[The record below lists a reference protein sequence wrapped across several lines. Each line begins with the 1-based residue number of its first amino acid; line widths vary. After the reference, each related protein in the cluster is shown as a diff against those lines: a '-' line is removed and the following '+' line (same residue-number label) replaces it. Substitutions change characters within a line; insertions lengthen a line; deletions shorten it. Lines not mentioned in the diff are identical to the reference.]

1 VRCPVPIVTILTNLV
16 FFSDLAKDRAD
27 SLEHDVRQARTQLAE
42 LTRTASDYSDMIK
55 KKDTDIAC
63 LTTELETS
71 KAERGRLSKE
81 ILGHRGQIEALTA
94 EVVSQRDSEARH
106 ASVQEKLQDELDK
119 LRSLMEAKTSEESR
133 RSEVEKQREAELQD
147 LRLQTGQLQQE
158 LSEARRIA
166 FEAQN
171 KLKVDLEASV
181 REHKSLLQ
189 SHRSLSDRVQANDH
203 KLKQTEAALAEVEK
217 TKRSQQSEL
226 EELRSRKIDAD
237 GQLAELQRAKEVTDH
252 TSDAWSVTER
262 CIQSLERQLH
272 AAQAKYQ
279 DFEDAALQLER
290 DKSAQD
296 RQVDTL
302 KQQLDAETTKRS
314 QLEKIASKQKAELI
328 QLRDKNAKFDR
339 DVNKL
344 LTELKS
350 REWEVRQLESR
361 QDKTIVEHVHVLEE
375 AKRVTD
381 RQLADAQ
388 KELESQAAYIR
399 SLEKAKTRL
408 TTEAEDLARA
418 TEKEHA
424 ELRSKEKAV
433 RAQEALA
440 KKATLEA
447 EIERKNREAL
457 EAHVHRLQDD
467 LKATRD
473 QVAEATQQF
482 LSMRRSK
489 DELETEL
496 ARLADETDGAESLA
510 KVQRQYQTRISQ
522 LEIQLEEAQ
531 VTSSTVAQIQERIDR
546 QHADIRRMIL
556 ADGPQDVRFRD
567 AVLRELQSAEQAS
580 KELSPSNPGGS
591 GARALAD
598 VQPDKRTS
606 INGAVRP
613 RNEARSAPSPRKSD
627 VQVAAL
633 KQQVQVLELRMA
645 ASERVRHHLEA
656 SVRELTVELEEGDG
670 SKQFFEQFRQRL
682 ANENNRLSE
691 LLEDESEARRH
702 AEAAQLDGVQAM
714 WTKFQNTIAAERESY
729 TRLEESRKALVSRR

>member
-1 VRCPVPIVTILTNLV
+1 
-16 FFSDLAKDRAD
+16 
-27 SLEHDVRQARTQLAE
+27 
-42 LTRTASDYSDMIK
+42 M
-55 KKDTDIAC
+55 
-63 LTTELETS
+63 
-71 KAERGRLSKE
+71 
-81 ILGHRGQIEALTA
+81 
-94 EVVSQRDSEARH
+94 
-106 ASVQEKLQDELDK
+106 
-119 LRSLMEAKTSEESR
+119 
-133 RSEVEKQREAELQD
+133 
-147 LRLQTGQLQQE
+147 
-158 LSEARRIA
+158 
-166 FEAQN
+166 
-171 KLKVDLEASV
+171 
-181 REHKSLLQ
+181 
-189 SHRSLSDRVQANDH
+189 
-203 KLKQTEAALAEVEK
+203 
-217 TKRSQQSEL
+217 
-226 EELRSRKIDAD
+226 DA
-237 GQLAELQRAKEVTDH
+237 
-252 TSDAWSVTER
+252 
-262 CIQSLERQLH
+262 
-272 AAQAKYQ
+272 
-279 DFEDAALQLER
+279 
-290 DKSAQD
+290 
-296 RQVDTL
+296 L

-314 QLEKIASKQKAELI
+314 QLEKIASKQKVELI

-408 TTEAEDLARA
+408 TSEAEDLARA

-447 EIERKNREAL
+447 ELERKNREAL

-473 QVAEATQQF
+473 EVAEATQQF
-482 LSMRRSK
+482 RLMQRSK

-510 KVQRQYQTRISQ
+510 RIQRQYQTRISQ
-522 LEIQLEEAQ
+522 LETQLEEAQ
-531 VTSSTVAQIQERIDR
+531 VTSSTVVRIQERIDR
-546 QHADIRRMIL
+546 QHAEIRRMIL
-556 ADGPQDVRFRD
+556 ADGPQDVRRD
-567 AVLRELQSAEQAS
+567 NVLRELQSAEQAS
-580 KELSPSNPGGS
+580 KELSPSNLGGS
-591 GARALAD
+591 GARALAN
-598 VQPDKRTS
+598 VRPDKRTS

-656 SVRELTVELEEGDG
+656 SIRELTVELEGGDG

-682 ANENNRLSE
+682 ANENGRLSE

-714 WTKFQNTIAAERESY
+714 WAKFQNTIAAERESY
-729 TRLEESRKALVSRR
+729 TRLEESRKALVS

>member
-1 VRCPVPIVTILTNLV
+1 M
-16 FFSDLAKDRAD
+16 F
-27 SLEHDVRQARTQLAE
+27 
-42 LTRTASDYSDMIK
+42 
-55 KKDTDIAC
+55 
-63 LTTELETS
+63 
-71 KAERGRLSKE
+71 RG
-81 ILGHRGQIEALTA
+81 
-94 EVVSQRDSEARH
+94 
-106 ASVQEKLQDELDK
+106 
-119 LRSLMEAKTSEESR
+119 
-133 RSEVEKQREAELQD
+133 
-147 LRLQTGQLQQE
+147 
-158 LSEARRIA
+158 
-166 FEAQN
+166 
-171 KLKVDLEASV
+171 
-181 REHKSLLQ
+181 
-189 SHRSLSDRVQANDH
+189 
-203 KLKQTEAALAEVEK
+203 
-217 TKRSQQSEL
+217 
-226 EELRSRKIDAD
+226 
-237 GQLAELQRAKEVTDH
+237 
-252 TSDAWSVTER
+252 TER

-296 RQVDTL
+296 RQVDAL
-302 KQQLDAETTKRS
+302 KKQLDAETTKRS

-510 KVQRQYQTRISQ
+510 KIQRQYQTRISQ
-522 LEIQLEEAQ
+522 LETQLEEAQ
-531 VTSSTVAQIQERIDR
+531 VTSSTVARIQERIDR

-556 ADGPQDVRFRD
+556 ADGPQDVRLRD

-580 KELSPSNPGGS
+580 KELSPSNPG
-591 GARALAD
+591 ARALAN

-682 ANENNRLSE
+682 ANENSRLSE

-714 WTKFQNTIAAERESY
+714 WAKFQNTIAAERESY